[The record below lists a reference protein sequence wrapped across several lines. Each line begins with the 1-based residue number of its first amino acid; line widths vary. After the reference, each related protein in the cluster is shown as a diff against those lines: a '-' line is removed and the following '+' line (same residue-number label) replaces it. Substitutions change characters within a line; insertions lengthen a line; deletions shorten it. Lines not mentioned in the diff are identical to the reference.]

1 MGNPLEVAE
10 GLDIVYTTAFPLGE
24 GEERLYR
31 EMLAYALEL
40 DSEGFRRALE
50 KGGRRLLERFN
61 PEEYVFGIFLFYKDL
76 ITGQERL
83 CSECAERDRRIYLMA
98 YLRWAEKFGLNDIF
112 GWARKLPEFPEFLE
126 GYRAAYWV
134 ATYRTQLHLVPEAYR
149 DLLDPVVRKIADF
162 QTERETI
169 WMGEDG
175 SEEEKS
181 ERVASLYARYQ
192 VEIGQELLR
201 LGLPWR
207 EPAPSV

>member
-10 GLDIVYTTAFPLGE
+10 GLDIVYTTAFPLGRGR
-24 GEERLYR
+24 GE
-31 EMLAYALEL
+31 ALPRDAGL
-40 DSEGFRRALE
+40 RPGTRQRGLSEGPGE
-50 KGGRRLLERFN
+50 GGGGSSERFN

-83 CSECAERDRRIYLMA
+83 CSECAEGDRRIYLMA

>member
-1 MGNPLEVAE
+1 
-10 GLDIVYTTAFPLGE
+10 
-24 GEERLYR
+24 
-31 EMLAYALEL
+31 
-40 DSEGFRRALE
+40 
-50 KGGRRLLERFN
+50 
-61 PEEYVFGIFLFYKDL
+61 
-76 ITGQERL
+76 
-83 CSECAERDRRIYLMA
+83 MA

-201 LGLPWR
+201 LGLPLEGASPIGLRTDVLR
-207 EPAPSV
+207 EAMGWPRRTA